1 MRNQSENLL
10 AILKSAVHHEAL
22 SLNEPVEYDCLM
34 ELAREQSVL
43 PIVGEMLCRD
53 PEFIQEKVYEQT
65 VRQVVAS
72 VAAQSSRTAAFLQLY
87 RAFADAGVYPVVM
100 KGVVCRELYGRLKD
114 HRPSGD
120 EDILIRPAEFKT
132 VRAVLKSQGYE
143 PERKEMTDR
152 QLEEVQEITFD
163 GGAAGLHI
171 EVHTNP
177 IGQESGIRRD
187 MNEMFQSVFEN
198 QQRIEVDGTEIMTMG
213 HTDHFLF
220 LVLHAFKHMI
230 SNSFGI
236 RQALDI
242 LLYYEKYGDEI
253 CWDYVY
259 DNLRKVCAERFFCD
273 LLYIGRQHLG
283 FDLPAK
289 YRPNCPEELLTDLME
304 NGIFG
309 SKRQAYQTAASI
321 TTAAI
326 DRGKKRN
333 QIMVLLQTCFPP
345 MEFMISRNPELA
357 DYPWLLP
364 VCWIRRWGRFFR
376 YSRDNGGGLVSDSI
390 EASRQRIRLLKKYK
404 IL

>member
-1 MRNQSENLL
+1 MREQSENLL
-10 AILKSAVHHEAL
+10 SILKSAVHHEAL
-22 SLNEPVEYDCLM
+22 SLNESAEYDCLM
-34 ELAREQSVL
+34 ELAQEQSVL

-53 PEFIQEKVYEQT
+53 PEFIQEPVYGRT
-65 VRQVVAS
+65 IRQIVAS
-72 VAAQSSRTAAFLQLY
+72 VAAQASRTAAFLELY
-87 RAFADAGVYPVVM
+87 KAFADAGVYPLVM
-100 KGVVCRELYGRLKD
+100 KGVVCRELYGNLKD

-120 EDILIRPAEFKT
+120 EDILIRPVEFET
-132 VRAVLKSQGYE
+132 VRKVLKGQGYE
-143 PERKEMTDR
+143 PERKEMTER
-152 QLEEVQEITFD
+152 QLEEVQEITFE

-187 MNEMFQSVFEN
+187 MNQMFRSVFEN
-198 QQRIEVDGTEIMTMG
+198 QRRIEVDGTEIMTMG

-236 RQALDI
+236 RQVLDI
-242 LLYYEKYGDEI
+242 LLYDEKYGDEI
-253 CWDYVY
+253 RWDYIY
-259 DNLRKVCAERFFCD
+259 DNLRKVHAEHFFCD

-289 YRPNCPEELLTDLME
+289 YGPNCPEELLADLMD

-309 SKRQAYQTAASI
+309 SKEQAYQTAASI

-333 QIMVLLQTCFPP
+333 RFMVLLQTCFPP
-345 MEFMISRNPELA
+345 MEFMVSRNPELA
-357 DYPWLLP
+357 DRPWLLP

-390 EASRQRIRLLKKYK
+390 AVSRQRIRLLKKYK

>member
-1 MRNQSENLL
+1 MREESENLL
-10 AILKSAVHHEAL
+10 AILKSAVRHTSF
-22 SLNEPVEYDCLM
+22 SLKDSVDCGRLL
-34 ELAREQSVL
+34 ELAQEQNIL
-43 PIVGEMLCRD
+43 PVVGEILCRD
-53 PEFIQEKVYEQT
+53 PEFRKDPLYGPTARQT
-65 VRQVVAS
+65 VGIVAC
-72 VAAQSSRTAAFLQLY
+72 QIKRTADFLELY
-87 RAFADAGVYPVVM
+87 RAFDRAGVHPLVM
-100 KGVVCRELYGRLKD
+100 KGIVCRELYGEFRD

-345 MEFMISRNPELA
+345 MGFMISRNPELA